1 MIIIIW
7 KFLTSV
13 PYDGTAAGHCFKPSL
28 WASETVHAYIHIP
41 PNLRL
46 LTSFCNVVNMYKST
60 NLIRKYGSTFYI
72 GIAMVVLPYFGPW
85 EN

>member
-60 NLIRKYGSTFYI
+60 NLIIDIYALYASFKLQS
-72 GIAMVVLPYFGPW
+72 VNL
-85 EN
+85 